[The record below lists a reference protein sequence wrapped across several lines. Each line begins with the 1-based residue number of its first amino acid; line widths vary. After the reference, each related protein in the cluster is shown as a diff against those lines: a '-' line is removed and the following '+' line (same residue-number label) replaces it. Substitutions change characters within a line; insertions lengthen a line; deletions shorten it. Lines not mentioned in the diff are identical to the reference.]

1 MATIKSAIKK
11 ATTPRRRLKERMPIS
26 ESKTAK
32 PDRSESYNEFKQ
44 FDGQQYTGMTIGR
57 SHKWYYDK
65 GEWKETKIT
74 PDLWQISYEV
84 TKRRAG
90 KAPEGS
96 GVPVGTA
103 YHWFILAH
111 QNVKKLNANDYTTS
125 MTGLKYKLSHKR
137 ATKEKW
143 SSTTKTQRKHLI
155 NFLKEIID
163 GLEKD
168 PMVSEFEFKEKTYR
182 LEASPIAQTCFEE
195 GCMQFEVSLDGE
207 HIGIIQRLKNSWKLE
222 KLKDKKLVNAI
233 GKEIL
238 QWYK

>member
-1 MATIKSAIKK
+1 MATKTRSSSKRLSKNRPTPKRREAKK
-11 ATTPRRRLKERMPIS
+11 DLAET
-26 ESKTAK
+26 
-32 PDRSESYNEFKQ
+32 YNEFKQ
-44 FDGQQYTGMTIGR
+44 FEGQQYTGMTIGR

-74 PDLWQISYEV
+74 PDLWQISYAV

-103 YHWFILAH
+103 YHWYILAH
-111 QNVKKLNANDYTTS
+111 QNVRKLNANDYTTS

-137 ATKEKW
+137 ADKEKW
-143 SSTTKTQRKHLI
+143 NSTTNTQRKHLI
-155 NFLKEIID
+155 NFLKEIIE
-163 GLEKD
+163 GLEKE
-168 PMVSEFEFKEKTYR
+168 PIIFEFDYKEKTYSV
-182 LEASPIAQTCFEE
+182 EAAPVAQTCFDD
-195 GCMQFEVSLDGE
+195 GCMQFEITLDE
-207 HIGIIQRLKNSWKLE
+207 DYVGIIQRQKNGWKME
-222 KLKDKKLVNAI
+222 QLKDMRLVNAI